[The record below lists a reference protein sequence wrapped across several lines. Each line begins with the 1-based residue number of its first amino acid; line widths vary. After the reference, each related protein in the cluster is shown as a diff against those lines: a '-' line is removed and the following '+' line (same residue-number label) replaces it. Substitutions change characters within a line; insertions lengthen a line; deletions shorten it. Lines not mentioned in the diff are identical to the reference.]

1 MKIFKDNWKYIL
13 VFIFGITI
21 GSLLTYYFFPKEV
34 TKEISVE
41 KTVVETKVEYKD
53 RTKIQYIPKEL
64 IINPTTGQ
72 SELEKTDVQL
82 DKEQTRVNV
91 KVNSEE
97 YAFNL
102 LQGEQQKFQD
112 GKIMLEQSS
121 SLNVDV
127 TAQVE
132 QQITSGIKKAFE
144 NQKKKPQWKIGI
156 EAEVDS
162 GDDSNANLRLSRQ
175 ANSFD
180 LDFRVNKDK
189 ELKFGATKWF

>member
-1 MKIFKDNWKYIL
+1 MKLLKDNWKYIL
-13 VFIFGITI
+13 VFIVGVTI
-21 GSLLTYYFFPKEV
+21 GSLTTYCLVPKEV
-34 TKEISVE
+34 IKEIPVE

-53 RTKIQYIPKEL
+53 RTEIQYIPKEF

-82 DKEQTRVNV
+82 NKEQTRVNV

-102 LQGEQQKFQD
+102 LQGEQQKFQA

-121 SLNVDV
+121 TLNVDV

-132 QQITSGIKKAFE
+132 QQITIGIKKAFE
-144 NQKKKPQWKIGI
+144 YQKKKPQWKIGA

-162 GDDSNANLRLSRQ
+162 EADFNANLRLSRQ

-189 ELKFGATKWF
+189 ELKFGATRWF

>member
-1 MKIFKDNWKYIL
+1 MKIFKDNWKYIV
-13 VFIFGITI
+13 VFIFGVTI
-21 GSLLTYYFFPKEV
+21 GAVTTYYFFSRVV
-34 TKEISVE
+34 TKEIPVE

-82 DKEQTRVNV
+82 NKEQTRVNV

-132 QQITSGIKKAFE
+132 QQITGGIKKAFE

-162 GDDSNANLRLSRQ
+162 GADSNANLRLSRQ

-189 ELKFGATKWF
+189 KLKFGATKWF

>member
-97 YAFNL
+97 YAFDI

-144 NQKKKPQWKIGI
+144 DQKKKPQWKIGV

-162 GDDSNANLRLSRQ
+162 EADSNANLRLSRQ